1 MKQKDEILR
10 FFLIKISAY
19 KWKLFNISFVCF
31 CFFRKDRSVCIY
43 GHTYR
48 GKKISTAHILNINP
62 YRLFFTVYCI
72 STYIIMV
79 RVGV

>member
-1 MKQKDEILR
+1 MTINKVHQCKDNSELKEMKQKDEILR

-31 CFFRKDRSVCIY
+31 WFFRKDRSVCIY

-48 GKKISTAHILNINP
+48 GKKNKH
-62 YRLFFTVYCI
+62 
-72 STYIIMV
+72 STYSEHKPI
-79 RVGV
+79 